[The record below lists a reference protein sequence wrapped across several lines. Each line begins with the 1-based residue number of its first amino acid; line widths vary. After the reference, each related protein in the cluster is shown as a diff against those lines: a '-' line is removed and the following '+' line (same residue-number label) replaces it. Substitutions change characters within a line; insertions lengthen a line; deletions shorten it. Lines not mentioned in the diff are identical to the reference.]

1 MPPEFRLYYKAIL
14 SKIFAQ
20 KHTHR
25 STEQNGEPRN
35 KHIHVWSINL
45 WQRRQEYARKKSLSP
60 QKVVLW
66 KLEAT
71 CKRVKLEHFS
81 YYIEK

>member
-35 KHIHVWSINL
+35 KHIHVWPINL
-45 WQRRQEYARKKSLSP
+45 
-60 QKVVLW
+60 
-66 KLEAT
+66 
-71 CKRVKLEHFS
+71 
-81 YYIEK
+81 

>member
-35 KHIHVWSINL
+35 KHIHVCVTINL
-45 WQRRQEYARKKSLSP
+45 
-60 QKVVLW
+60 
-66 KLEAT
+66 
-71 CKRVKLEHFS
+71 
-81 YYIEK
+81 